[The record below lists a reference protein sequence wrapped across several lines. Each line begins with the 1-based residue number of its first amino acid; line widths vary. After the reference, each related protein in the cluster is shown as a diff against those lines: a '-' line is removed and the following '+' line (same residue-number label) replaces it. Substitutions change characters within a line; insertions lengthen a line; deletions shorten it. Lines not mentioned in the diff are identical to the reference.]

1 MVHPFPAEA
10 SESLGQLSFR
20 LHFGEVLREALQQA
34 RDGVLDPQW
43 RETVATSSRL
53 SGLQSNDPYG
63 ILLPVVTAIYEMPRA
78 AWEPGHS
85 PGWRTALDS
94 WFDASRA
101 ALAEHRDITLTEHA
115 KITRLGTSTT
125 AAARISARSVPEAI
139 TKIADADAR
148 NDELTRQSLSMF
160 IVQRDKLTASYGAAL
175 AAGGEQV
182 DWRTWF
188 EGRINTWDD
197 DLAVNGARILV
208 QQETS
213 YLERLPTY
221 W

>member
-1 MVHPFPAEA
+1 MAHPFPND

-20 LHFGEVLREALQQA
+20 LYFGAVLREALQQA
-34 RDGVLDPQW
+34 RDGVLQPDW
-43 RETVATSSRL
+43 RENVAASSRL
-53 SGLQSNDPYG
+53 SGLHTNDHYG
-63 ILLPVVTAIYEMPRA
+63 VLLPVVTAINEMPRA

-94 WFDASRA
+94 WFDASRT
-101 ALAEHRDITLTEHA
+101 ALAEERNITLEQHA
-115 KITRLGTSTT
+115 RMAKLGSSMTT
-125 AAARISARSVPEAI
+125 AARISTRSVEEAI
-139 TKIADADAR
+139 TKIAATDAQS
-148 NDELTRQSLSMF
+148 DELARQSLSTF
-160 IVQRDKLTASYGAAL
+160 VVQRDKLTASYGAAL

-188 EGRINTWDD
+188 EGRINTWDNE
-197 DLAVNGARILV
+197 LAASGARMTV
-208 QQETS
+208 QQQYS